1 MKGGIAINTT
11 SGEIVLGLIT
21 TLGTDT
27 ENVIRYMKDHLSKFS
42 YTTEIINVSSEIL
55 APFDKRP
62 PAIKNEYER
71 IKYFMD
77 LGDRVRSESHDA
89 KIVMS
94 GVASRILAGRDSPSD
109 PSPRDRVAY
118 IIKSIKHPAE
128 ADYLKQVYGDG
139 FHLIG
144 ITSDMSERM
153 KFLTEVKAMEPSQ
166 AKELMDRDSDDVD
179 DMGQH
184 TQEVFQN
191 SDYFINVVPNT
202 EEIKNCVFR
211 LIDLLFGNPFIT
223 PTFDEYAMFMAY
235 SASLRSADLSRQI
248 GAVITKNNEILS
260 TGVNDCPRFGG
271 GLYWQIH
278 DHNRYYDE
286 DGGRDY
292 MLGFDSNKI
301 EQTRIIDQI
310 LERLEKEK
318 TPENRKKVKKAGIG
332 SLTEYG
338 RVVHAEMEAILSC
351 ARNSISCRNA
361 VMYATTFPCH
371 NCAKHIIASGIK
383 KVVYIEPYPKSKA
396 IEFYKREIS
405 TEIDDEDCKLVLTP
419 FSGVGPR
426 RYIDLFAMS
435 STKWGIKTRKDDDG
449 KKVSWQRETATL
461 RNPMRAI
468 TYLDYEKIAS
478 LSYFEETEGDAENE

>member
-55 APFDKRP
+55 APFDKKP

-77 LGDRVRSESHDA
+77 LGDRVRNESHDA

-128 ADYLKQVYGDG
+128 ADYLKRVYGDG

-184 TQEVFQN
+184 TQEAFQN

-286 DGGRDY
+286 DDGRDY
-292 MLGFDSNKI
+292 MLGYDSNKI

-310 LERLEKEK
+310 LERLGKEK

-435 STKWGIKTRKDDDG
+435 STKWGIKKRKDEDG
-449 KKVSWQRETATL
+449 NKVPWKRETATL

-478 LSYFEETEGDAENE
+478 LSYFEETEGETEDE